1 MKKRSAVIKRTTK
14 ETSIAISLDLDRPG
28 KVSIATSIPFMDHML
43 TLFASHGVFG
53 LTITAS
59 GDTHI
64 DDHHLVEDLGIALG
78 QALDR
83 AVGDKKGIFRYGNFL
98 LPMDEALAYVALD
111 LSGRPFLN
119 YDVPF
124 AVRRSGF
131 DFGLVEEFFSALAV
145 NARMTL
151 HLRMIKGKNNHHIA
165 ESLFKGFGRALAQ
178 AVSVNRKQT
187 GIPSTKGRL

>member
-1 MKKRSAVIKRTTK
+1 MKKRSAVINRTTK
-14 ETSIAISLDLDRPG
+14 ETAIRVALDLARPG
-28 KVSIATSIPFMDHML
+28 KVSVATSIPFMDHML
-43 TLFASHGVFG
+43 TLFASHGKIG
-53 LTITAS
+53 LTVKAS

-78 QALDR
+78 QALTQ
-83 AVGDKKGIFRYGNFL
+83 ALGDKKGIYRYGNFL

-111 LSGRPFLN
+111 LSGRPHLS

-124 AVRRSGF
+124 TQGRTGF
-131 DFGLVEEFFSALAV
+131 DFDLVQEFFAALAA

-151 HLRMIKGKNNHHIA
+151 HVRMIKGRNNHHIA

-178 AVSVNRKQT
+178 AIAVDRKQA
-187 GIPSTKGRL
+187 GIPSTKGSL